1 MVLDSAG
8 KVKEAAAALVCF
20 LFLLSLVCY
29 LYKAGTMCLF
39 IALTNVILKY
49 VYMYIFFYVI
59 AEKTKKKR
67 TATTP
72 ANRAVLQSSILKA
85 DKKSRKKIGQIY
97 TISDC
102 AKQI

>member
-1 MVLDSAG
+1 MVLYSAG

-59 AEKTKKKR
+59 AEKTKK
-67 TATTP
+67 
-72 ANRAVLQSSILKA
+72 NELLQL
-85 DKKSRKKIGQIY
+85 RQTVPY
-97 TISDC
+97 C
-102 AKQI
+102 NLVP

>member
-1 MVLDSAG
+1 MVLYSAG

-59 AEKTKKKR
+59 AEKTKK
-67 TATTP
+67 
-72 ANRAVLQSSILKA
+72 NELLQLRQTVPYCNLVS
-85 DKKSRKKIGQIY
+85 
-97 TISDC
+97 
-102 AKQI
+102 